1 MLRTI
6 WALLKDSVKGYLE
19 DDAVSRGA
27 AIAYYTIFSIAPML
41 VIVIAIVG
49 LIYGPQAA
57 HGAIKGQLQG
67 MMGPDGAYAIQTMI
81 ASASNRHS
89 GIVATLLGIGTLLI
103 TASGVFGEMQIA
115 LNVIWNVRA
124 KGRSSTVSRLVRA
137 RAISLGLVAALGF
150 MLVISLA
157 VSTAVA
163 ALGSALQHM
172 LPGVD
177 LLIQLLNFLVSLAM
191 VTVLFA
197 AIYKVLP
204 DQSIEWYD
212 VWVGALT
219 TALLFTIGKT
229 AIGLYIGSS
238 QVASSYG
245 AAGALVIVLLWI
257 YYSAQIFLFG
267 AEFTKAFAKRHGS
280 HAEVK
285 VRPDP

>member
-6 WALLKDSVKGYLE
+6 WALLEDSVKGYIE
-19 DDAVSRGA
+19 DDALSRGA

-41 VIVIAIVG
+41 VIIIAIVG

-57 HGAIKGQLQG
+57 HGAIKGELQG
-67 MMGPDGAYAIQTMI
+67 MMGADGAYAIQTMI

-89 GIVATLLGIGTLLI
+89 GIVATLLGIGTLLV

-124 KGRSSTVSRLVRA
+124 RGRSSTVSRLVRA

-163 ALGSALQHM
+163 ALGFALQHR
-172 LPGVD
+172 LPGID
-177 LLIQLLNFLVSLAM
+177 LLIQLLNFLVSFAM
-191 VTVLFA
+191 ITVLFA

-267 AEFTKAFAKRHGS
+267 AEFTKAFARRHGS
-280 HAEVK
+280 HSKAGA
-285 VRPDP
+285 RAAP